1 MFVPEDNLPAV
12 RMRVKADLKDVVS
25 GKAAAHLRSFKRD
38 VERLLPDQ
46 VSNVVLFG
54 SRARGD
60 PRQDSDYDVAVFVKN
75 MEDRRQIDHTIT
87 DAAYRHIVAGVH
99 IRPVSLPDD
108 FLERQFPGLLARDIE
123 RDGIVIP

>member
-1 MFVPEDNLPAV
+1 
-12 RMRVKADLKDVVS
+12 MRTNVDLKGIVS
-25 GKAAAHLRSFKRD
+25 GKAAAHLRSFKKD

-54 SRARGD
+54 SRARGNS
-60 PRQDSDYDVAVFVKN
+60 RQDSDYDVAVFVKKMN
-75 MEDRRQIDHTIT
+75 DRRQIDHTIT

-99 IRPVSLPDD
+99 IRPVSLPDG
-108 FLERQFPGLLARDIE
+108 FLERRFAGLLARDIK